1 MTETDPIKDMENKF
15 KLSLIQIE
23 KRFVDLEATVGE
35 LLQKV
40 KDLDAESMKELRER
54 IDSLENL
61 IMVEQAGIIEL
72 KKALESYSSERE
84 IPYDIRERLAKIEEK
99 LASLD
104 ATALEAKIKNIAD
117 LFNANLNLKW
127 KEIQKN
133 INLAEERLRSLP
145 EEVLEEMKKVK
156 IESIE
161 KVAEEL
167 SDLRA
172 AARHLEEFK
181 IIKNK
186 IIESMANLH
195 KEVEKSKSEFKLMV
209 DGLKSIRNEF
219 ELKLYT
225 ERADFGKRFEEMER
239 RLDDIKAFFD
249 ILNLRIDEIVDKII
263 QIETKISAIEK
274 TRIEKLEREPH
285 PIVIE

>member
-1 MTETDPIKDMENKF
+1 MENKF

>member
-1 MTETDPIKDMENKF
+1 LTETDPIKDMENKF